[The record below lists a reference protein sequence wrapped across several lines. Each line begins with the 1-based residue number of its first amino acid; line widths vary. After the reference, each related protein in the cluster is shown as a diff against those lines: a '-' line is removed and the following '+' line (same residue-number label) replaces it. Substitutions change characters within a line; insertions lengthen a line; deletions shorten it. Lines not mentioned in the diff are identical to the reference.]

1 MENNIF
7 RKQNVQEINLV
18 KNHRNNWECII
29 FFFLQR
35 RVEVKE
41 MFPIVHQLVDNNS
54 LCSSYS

>member
-18 KNHRNNWECII
+18 KNHRNNWECI